1 MRDLPFT
8 RDWRFR
14 AGLVA
19 TAISLVM
26 LALVPSQVLE
36 PKFGARS
43 IAFSPKT
50 MPVIAL
56 TLMAILGA
64 LMAIGPALA
73 RQDPE
78 PSPPEGLPQ
87 IRVLLPIGLMVAFV
101 ASIDQIGLVLASGLC
116 ITALAYLFGNRN
128 AWVIA
133 ILATA
138 VPGAIWLIFARSLR
152 IFLPEGRLFE
162 GLL

>member
-1 MRDLPFT
+1 M
-8 RDWRFR
+8 
-14 AGLVA
+14 
-19 TAISLVM
+19 AISLVV

-56 TLMAILGA
+56 TLMTILGA

-87 IRVLLPIGLMVAFV
+87 ARVLLPIVLMVAFV
-101 ASIDQIGLVLASGLC
+101 AAINLV
-116 ITALAYLFGNRN
+116 
-128 AWVIA
+128 
-133 ILATA
+133 
-138 VPGAIWLIFARSLR
+138 
-152 IFLPEGRLFE
+152 
-162 GLL
+162 

>member
-1 MRDLPFT
+1 M
-8 RDWRFR
+8 
-14 AGLVA
+14 
-19 TAISLVM
+19 AISLVV

-56 TLMAILGA
+56 TLMAI
-64 LMAIGPALA
+64 GPALA

-87 IRVLLPIGLMVAFV
+87 ARVLLPIVLMVAFV
-101 ASIDQIGLVLASGLC
+101 AAINQIGLVLASGLC
-116 ITALAYLFGNRN
+116 IAALAYLFGNRN
-128 AWVIA
+128 VWLIA
-133 ILATA
+133 ILAIA
-138 VPGAIWLIFARSLR
+138 IPGAIWLIFAKSLK